1 MYYGTNGENWFDA
14 EDPISRK
21 WVIDSVQP
29 GQTFTLRFRADKPD
43 FNPEDRFKLMSLA
56 EDFENAG
63 KHLSVIY
70 CINVK
75 DDAATQFE
83 YFVETKEAGVDIIA
97 VEFGNETY
105 SKEQA
110 NFTFSTYSSWF
121 TPIKSMIEQHY
132 PSMKFLV
139 FLAPRPK
146 ESGVLGGRRDHSNFN
161 KAAID
166 YININSNTHPT
177 IHIYFND
184 RECPVAVASPAKVT
198 FTPDTLFPELEQY
211 YTDLYGQAMANM
223 SLWDNTLSYLETSMP
238 GKEVY
243 ITEWGFDNYGNIKN
257 TLATGAVA
265 WHVWTTY
272 GRDSRITALLQH
284 NGISKAGPGFIF
296 PVHPTNDTPEPSGS
310 ANKRRVDYYLFKMFR
325 AISDIELAPTVIEN
339 PGTYVFVSDLTS
351 VDTATPIAVDPSIKI
366 TSVTF
371 DSLGGKYM
379 YSSSGATEWMAK
391 NSTASYEINED
402 TTEYP
407 AGTNAFYYFIVTA
420 DVILAIN
427 EPPTVEIDSTYT
439 SINSD
444 GTFNAGTSVRLDAF
458 AKDADGTIVKYT
470 WTNDAGT
477 VLVSASDATTITV
490 TIAEGTNT
498 YYVEVED
505 DKGGTAISFINLT
518 GVPKPVQPCNKPWW
532 CVFNPW
538 HKRCKCNETSRI
550 N

>member
-14 EDPISRK
+14 EDPISRQ

-75 DDAATQFE
+75 DDAAVQFE
-83 YFVETKEAGVDIIA
+83 YFVETKESGVDIIA

-110 NFTFSTYSSWF
+110 NFTFSTYLNWF
-121 TPIKSMIEQHY
+121 TPIKGMIEQHY
-132 PSMKFLV
+132 PTMKFLV

-166 YININSNTHPT
+166 YINITPNAHPT

-223 SLWDNTLSYLETSMP
+223 SLWDNTLSYLETSMS

-296 PVHPTNDTPEPSGS
+296 PVHPTNDTSEPSGS

-325 AISDIELAPTVIEN
+325 TISDIQLAPSIIEN
-339 PGTYVFVSDLTS
+339 PGTYVFISDLTG
-351 VDTATPIAVDPSIKI
+351 VDTATPIAVDPTSIKI

-402 TTEYP
+402 VTEYP
-407 AGTNAFYYFIVTA
+407 AGTNAVYYFMVTA
-420 DVILAIN
+420 NVILAVN
-427 EPPTVEIDSTYT
+427 EPPVVEIDSIYT

-444 GTFNAGTSVRLDAF
+444 GTFNEGTSVRLEANASDV
-458 AKDADGTIVKYT
+458 DGSIVKYT
-470 WTNDAGT
+470 WISGTGT
-477 VLVSASDATTITV
+477 VIVSSSDATAITV
-490 TIAEGTNT
+490 TVNDGVNA
-498 YYVEVED
+498 YYLEVED
-505 DKGGTAISFINLT
+505 DKGLTAVTHVVLV
-518 GVPKPVQPCNKPWW
+518 GVPKPVEPCNKPWW

-538 HKRCKCNETSRI
+538 HKRCKCNETT
-550 N
+550 